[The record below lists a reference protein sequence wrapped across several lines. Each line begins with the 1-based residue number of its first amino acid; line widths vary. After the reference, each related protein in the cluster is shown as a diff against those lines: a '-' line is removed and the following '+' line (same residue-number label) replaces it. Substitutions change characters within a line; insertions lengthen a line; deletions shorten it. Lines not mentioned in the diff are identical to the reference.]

1 MFACLICISIAL
13 LSFEWFVFKHEVS
26 QCKHT
31 HTDLLVHT
39 HLYTSE
45 HRNLWPCALLAF
57 KNAGIII
64 AWFVLSSGFTTL
76 QKYSAETHTH

>member
-1 MFACLICISIAL
+1 MRLVNAN
-13 LSFEWFVFKHEVS
+13 
-26 QCKHT
+26 T

-76 QKYSAETHTH
+76 QKYSAETHTHTLTHFFSGIQLHIHKEK